1 MAAASPDMR
10 VPVGSLIT
18 WELTPAFS
26 ASVRKVIRERLAA
39 ATGRSKRCLIVSGCG
54 GRAFSTADR

>member
-26 ASVRKVIRERLAA
+26 ASVRKVMRERLAA
-39 ATGRSKRCLIVSGCG
+39 ATGRSKRLPDRVRMWWPGVFDG
-54 GRAFSTADR
+54 G